1 MYCVVVYIL
10 FNFSQK
16 AKHRRTFW
24 YNFEK
29 GSLKGS
35 FKKILDIYS
44 WSVAL
49 EHLQFLPKHICPT
62 PPPSVNQWHMY
73 QSPTYLWVF
82 AFIST
87 WKHSS
92 RFSMSD
98 RANLSDSPLLLN
110 KKKSD
115 DEVVSSTPN
124 LMYLTMWHLNLQMC
138 EHLRQ
143 DMRTV
148 YSNVRFIRQCGL
160 TNLCSV
166 VSGWFV
172 ALVSFSSHCSILSGK
187 LENTSRLTF
196 KIAMNDLLER
206 ARASSIVAC
215 DSVVADCISV
225 IATIQWIK
233 SNDLKY
239 WVLVQRFD
247 NPNR

>member
-1 MYCVVVYIL
+1 M
-10 FNFSQK
+10 
-16 AKHRRTFW
+16 A
-24 YNFEK
+24 FE
-29 GSLKGS
+29 
-35 FKKILDIYS
+35 Y
-44 WSVAL
+44 
-49 EHLQFLPKHICPT
+49 LQFLPKHICLT
-62 PPPSVNQWHMY
+62 LPPSVYQWHMY

-82 AFIST
+82 AFISA
-87 WKHSS
+87 WKHSN

-98 RANLSDSPLLLN
+98 RAMSDSPLLLN

-124 LMYLTMWHLNLQMC
+124 LMYLTMWHLNFKMC
-138 EHLRQ
+138 EQLKQ

-148 YSNVRFIRQCGL
+148 YSNVRFIRQYGL

-166 VSGWFV
+166 VSGWFL

-215 DSVVADCISV
+215 DSVVAECISV
-225 IATIQWIK
+225 IWISFIQWIK
-233 SNDLKY
+233 R
-239 WVLVQRFD
+239 QRFEISSSCTEVL
-247 NPNR
+247 

>member
-1 MYCVVVYIL
+1 M
-10 FNFSQK
+10 
-16 AKHRRTFW
+16 A
-24 YNFEK
+24 FE
-29 GSLKGS
+29 
-35 FKKILDIYS
+35 Y
-44 WSVAL
+44 
-49 EHLQFLPKHICPT
+49 LQFLPKQICLT
-62 PPPSVNQWHMY
+62 LPPSVYQWHMY

-82 AFIST
+82 AFISA
-87 WKHSS
+87 WKHSN

-98 RANLSDSPLLLN
+98 RAMSDSPLLLN

-124 LMYLTMWHLNLQMC
+124 LMYLTMWHLNFKMC
-138 EHLRQ
+138 EQSRQ

-206 ARASSIVAC
+206 INCWIKHCFSTNCQYIYWNHVSLLCIPFSQTEVLCHHLPLSSI
-215 DSVVADCISV
+215 
-225 IATIQWIK
+225 WHFF
-233 SNDLKY
+233 LKH
-239 WVLVQRFD
+239 VFI
-247 NPNR
+247 